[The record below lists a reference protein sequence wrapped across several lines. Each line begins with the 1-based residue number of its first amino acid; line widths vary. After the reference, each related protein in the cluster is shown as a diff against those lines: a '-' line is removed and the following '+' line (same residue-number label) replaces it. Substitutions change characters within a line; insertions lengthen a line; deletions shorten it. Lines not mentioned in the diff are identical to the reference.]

1 MCVSHYPTQNMV
13 HSTYKLLVGVVVL
26 RVIKRC
32 QFKQQ
37 TVGNHKSKAKHIAA
51 VVEVRGIDRR
61 VA

>member
-13 HSTYKLLVGVVVL
+13 HSTYKLLIGVVVL
-26 RVIKRC
+26 RVIKR
-32 QFKQQ
+32 FKQQ
-37 TVGNHKSKAKHIAA
+37 TLGNHKSKAKHIAA